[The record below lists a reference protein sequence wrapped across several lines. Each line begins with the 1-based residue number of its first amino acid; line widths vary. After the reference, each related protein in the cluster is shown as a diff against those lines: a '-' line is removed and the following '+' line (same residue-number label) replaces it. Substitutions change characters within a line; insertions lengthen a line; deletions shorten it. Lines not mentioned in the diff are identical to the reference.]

1 MTGEDQQAHLRFAD
15 ELGAVFGG
23 ELPPMAGRMV
33 GMLLIAE
40 EPRLSTKQLAT
51 RMGASPVTVS
61 SMGRLL
67 RRLNMVER
75 TVSPETRRDEFS
87 LRSASWVEVYGENAQ
102 QLSQLVA
109 VLDGQLADDS
119 LPDAPRV
126 RILEMRN
133 FYAFLL
139 ANTPELLDRFRQWRA
154 SQGPYA
160 VFPAD
165 GSTAPRAGAGAGSGS
180 GQHSEHPRPDR

>member
-1 MTGEDQQAHLRFAD
+1 MTREDQQAHLRFAD
-15 ELGAVFGG
+15 EVAAVFGG

-87 LRSASWVEVYGENAQ
+87 LRSSSWVEVYGDNARDV
-102 QLSQLVA
+102 SRLVA
-109 VLDGQLADDS
+109 VLDEQLADDD

-139 ANTPELLDRFRQWRA
+139 ANVPELLGRFLQWRA
-154 SQGPYA
+154 DHGPHA
-160 VFPAD
+160 VFHAD
-165 GSTAPRAGAGAGSGS
+165 GDTAPGDTAGAGSRS
-180 GQHSEHPRPDR
+180 GQDSGTPPS